1 MGDTKQEREMKGE
14 KKSPPPSFS
23 HILSV
28 RLSRGRSLDP
38 FLSRWIVIRVRRG
51 YAPPNADGNCTGN
64 KPSAFFNRRAGRA
77 TTSASGGPL
86 HAQRDADVNVC
97 PRYDIYFIGV
107 SLPSSMMIYNC
118 CSLGCNYYNYRF
130 FVRGPRNR
138 APAWPGPGPGRPLRS
153 IPLDAA
159 PPLWSFISRV
169 PRPPFPLYASLPLSL
184 FPSVSLLSSLSRS
197 LAVLSISRTET
208 RSTAAPT

>member
-1 MGDTKQEREMKGE
+1 MEIARGISRVHFSIVARGER
-14 KKSPPPSFS
+14 
-23 HILSV
+23 
-28 RLSRGRSLDP
+28 
-38 FLSRWIVIRVRRG
+38 RRRTHP
-51 YAPPNADGNCTGN
+51 A
-64 KPSAFFNRRAGRA
+64 
-77 TTSASGGPL
+77 GPL
-86 HAQRDADVNVC
+86 HAQRDADVNAC

-138 APAWPGPGPGRPLRS
+138 APAWPGPGRPLRS

-169 PRPPFPLYASLPLSL
+169 SRPPSPLCISSALALPIGLA
-184 FPSVSLLSSLSRS
+184 PLLTVPLARRSFYLANRDQIYGGSDVETGFGSWTRAMSSPRARLLRNLCLCFRLRFTLNAGRS
-197 LAVLSISRTET
+197 IPITIDAGR
-208 RSTAAPT
+208 